1 MNSLSVMLIPTV
13 TEYLL
18 LPAGMVNWVFPY
30 APPLTVDEY
39 SEFVIGGLLVQN
51 DKLPLLD
58 FSFHTRN
65 NNDYERGDSTDRIV
79 LVSALS
85 TKSRFRRFAILS
97 HGAPE
102 TLTIKPNDIKTL
114 AAGNHRYIAQYVS
127 LADRKENKQI
137 AIPNLPILE
146 TELVMS

>member
-1 MNSLSVMLIPTV
+1 MSSLSVMLIPTV

-30 APPLTVDEY
+30 APSLTVDEY
-39 SEFVIGGLLVQN
+39 SEFVIGGLLIQN

-58 FSFHTRN
+58 FSFHPQK
-65 NNDYERGDSTDRIV
+65 DSDHEKGNSADRIV

-102 TLTIKPNDIKTL
+102 TLTVSQGDIKTI
-114 AAGNHRYIAQYVS
+114 AKGNHRYIAQYVS
-127 LADRKENKQI
+127 LAEQDKSRKI